1 MKGKQNM
8 NMMNIQREIKFLSVE
23 EERKFENNNVASSS
37 YVSIHE
43 SVTYLGIYSEK
54 AATLLNEVI
63 NWRIRTCSTKV
74 CKEYYNGVDSLK
86 GGGLFVKCNAE
97 VVISSIGEV
106 GLKFKEAY
114 GEYIKK
120 YIRAVSAPAEINKA
134 IKDKIAN
141 ELKKFWMAYSK
152 YLKDHDGVI
161 KFNRTNRN
169 GDDVTYEY
177 HETDYR
183 ILYEVLKGRDVDKL
197 KAKYVQV
204 KWDEMIGKKV
214 EDQFVISAIETIQN
228 EIAKIAETRDN
239 DLKNAEA
246 EYRAESNRL
255 WTKNKENKERI
266 TNEAMEKIKEL
277 QNQINE
283 MMTMG
288 SIKFP
293 QFTF

>member
-8 NMMNIQREIKFLSVE
+8 SIQREIKFLSVE

-37 YVSIHE
+37 YVTIHE
-43 SVTYLGIYSEK
+43 SVTYLGIHSEK

-63 NWRIRTCSTKV
+63 NWRIRTCSPKV
-74 CKEYYNGVDSLK
+74 SERYCDGVDSLK

-120 YIRAVSAPAEINKA
+120 YIRAVSARAEINKA

-141 ELKKFWMAYSK
+141 ELKKFWTAYSK
-152 YLKDHDGVI
+152 YLKDHNGVI
-161 KFNRTNRN
+161 KFTFIDRNRD
-169 GDDVTYEY
+169 GVEYEY
-177 HETDYR
+177 RETDYR
-183 ILYEVLKGRDVDKL
+183 ILYEFLKGRDVDKL

-255 WTKNKENKERI
+255 WTKNKENKKRI
-266 TNEAMEKIKEL
+266 ENEAMEKIKEL

-283 MMTMG
+283 MMTIG
-288 SIKFP
+288 SIKFE
-293 QFTF
+293 

>member
-8 NMMNIQREIKFLSVE
+8 NLQREIKFLSVE
-23 EERKFENNNVASSS
+23 EERKFENNNVVSSN
-37 YVSIHE
+37 YGSIHE
-43 SVTYLGIYSEK
+43 SVTYLGVHSEK

-63 NWRIRTCSTKV
+63 NCRIRTCKTKFN
-74 CKEYYNGVDSLK
+74 KEYYNDVDVLR

-114 GEYIKK
+114 GKNIKK

-152 YLKDHDGVI
+152 YLKEHDGVL
-161 KFNRTNRN
+161 KFKRTNRN

-177 HETDYR
+177 CETDYR
-183 ILYEVLKGRDVDKL
+183 ILYEVLKGRNVDKL
-197 KAKYVQV
+197 KAKYDQV

-214 EDQFVISAIETIQN
+214 EDQFAISAIETIQN
-228 EIAKIAETRDN
+228 EIVKIAETRDN

-266 TNEAMEKIKEL
+266 ANEAMEKIKEL

-283 MMTMG
+283 MMKMG
-288 SIKFP
+288 NMKFP

>member
-1 MKGKQNM
+1 MKRKQNM
-8 NMMNIQREIKFLSVE
+8 NLQREIKFFSME
-23 EERKFENNNVASSS
+23 EERKFENNNVVSSS
-37 YVSIHE
+37 YGSIHE
-43 SVTYLGIYSEK
+43 SVTYLGVYSEK
-54 AATLLNEVI
+54 AATLINEVI
-63 NWRIRTCSTKV
+63 NWRIRTCNSKAG
-74 CKEYYNGVDSLK
+74 KEYYDDVDSLK
-86 GGGLFVKCNAE
+86 GGGLFVKCNCE

-114 GEYIKK
+114 GEYIKR

-152 YLKDHDGVI
+152 YLKEHDGVL
-161 KFNRTNRN
+161 KFKITNRN
-169 GDDVTYEY
+169 GDDVSYEY
-177 HETDYR
+177 RETDYR
-183 ILYEVLKGRDVDKL
+183 ILYEVLKGRNTDKL
-197 KAKYVQV
+197 KEKYDQV

-246 EYRAESNRL
+246 EYRAEFNRL

-266 TNEAMEKIKEL
+266 ANEAMEKIKDL
-277 QNQINE
+277 QNQISD
-283 MMTMG
+283 MMKMG
-288 SIKFP
+288 NIMAAE
-293 QFTF
+293 FTF

>member
-8 NMMNIQREIKFLSVE
+8 NIEREIKFLSVE

-37 YVSIHE
+37 YGSIHE
-43 SVTYLGIYSEK
+43 SVTYLGIHSEK

-63 NWRIRTCSTKV
+63 NWRIRTCSPKASERY
-74 CKEYYNGVDSLK
+74 CDGVDSLK

-161 KFNRTNRN
+161 KIMFTDRN
-169 GDDVTYEY
+169 GDDVSYEY
-177 HETDYR
+177 RETDYR
-183 ILYEVLKGRDVDKL
+183 ILYEVLKGRNTDKL
-197 KAKYVQV
+197 KAKYDQV

-246 EYRAESNRL
+246 AYRAESNRL
-255 WTKNKENKERI
+255 WTENRENKERI

>member
-8 NMMNIQREIKFLSVE
+8 NIKREIKFLSVE
-23 EERKFENNNVASSS
+23 EERKFENNNVTSSS
-37 YVSIHE
+37 YGSIHE

-63 NWRIRTCSTKV
+63 NWRIKTCSTKASKRY
-74 CKEYYNGVDSLK
+74 CDGVDSLK

-114 GEYIKK
+114 GECIKK
-120 YIRAVSAPAEINKA
+120 YIRAASARAEINKA

-141 ELKKFWMAYSK
+141 ELKKFWTAYSK

-161 KFNRTNRN
+161 KIMFTDRN
-169 GDDVTYEY
+169 GDDVAYEY
-177 HETDYR
+177 RETDYR
-183 ILYEVLKGRDVDKL
+183 ILYEVLKGRNVDKL
-197 KAKYVQV
+197 KVKYDQV
-204 KWDEMIGKKV
+204 KWDEIIGKKV

-239 DLKNAEA
+239 DIKNADD

>member
-8 NMMNIQREIKFLSVE
+8 SIQREIKFLSVE

-43 SVTYLGIYSEK
+43 SVTYLGIHSEK

-63 NWRIRTCSTKV
+63 NWRIKTCNTKAN
-74 CKEYYNGVDSLK
+74 KEYYNGVDSLK

-141 ELKKFWMAYSK
+141 ELKKFWTAYSK

-161 KFNRTNRN
+161 KIKRTDRN

-177 HETDYR
+177 RETDYR
-183 ILYEVLKGRDVDKL
+183 VLYEFLKGRNVDKL
-197 KAKYVQV
+197 KAKYDQM

-266 TNEAMEKIKEL
+266 ANEATEKIKEL

-283 MMTMG
+283 MMKMG
-288 SIKFP
+288 NVKFP

>member
-8 NMMNIQREIKFLSVE
+8 NLQREVKFFSVE
-23 EERKFENNNVASSS
+23 EERKFENNKVVSSS
-37 YVSIHE
+37 YGSLHE
-43 SVTYLGIYSEK
+43 SVTYLGVHSEK

-63 NWRIRTCSTKV
+63 NWRIISCSAKASKRY
-74 CKEYYNGVDSLK
+74 CDGVDSLK

-141 ELKKFWMAYSK
+141 ELKKFWTAYSK
-152 YLKDHDGVI
+152 YLNDHDGVI
-161 KFNRTNRN
+161 KIMFTDRN
-169 GDDVTYEY
+169 GDDVAYEY
-177 HETDYR
+177 RETDYR
-183 ILYEVLKGRDVDKL
+183 ILYEFLKGRNVDKL
-197 KAKYVQV
+197 KAKYDQV

-239 DLKNAEA
+239 DLKNADA
-246 EYRAESNRL
+246 EYREESNRL

-266 TNEAMEKIKEL
+266 ANEAMEKIKEL

-283 MMTMG
+283 MMNIG
-288 SIKFP
+288 SIKFE
-293 QFTF
+293 

>member
-1 MKGKQNM
+1 M
-8 NMMNIQREIKFLSVE
+8 NLQREVKFFSVE
-23 EERKFENNNVASSS
+23 EERKFENNKVVSSS
-37 YVSIHE
+37 YGSLRE
-43 SVTYLGIYSEK
+43 SVTYLGVYSEK

-63 NWRIRTCSTKV
+63 NWRIGTCSTKAS
-74 CKEYYNGVDSLK
+74 KKYYNGVDSLK
-86 GGGLFVKCNAE
+86 GGGLFVKCNCE

-120 YIRAVSAPAEINKA
+120 YIRTVSARAEINKA

-141 ELKKFWMAYSK
+141 ELKKFWTAYSK

-161 KFNRTNRN
+161 KIKRTDRN

-177 HETDYR
+177 RETDYR
-183 ILYEVLKGRDVDKL
+183 VLYEFLKGRNVDKL
-197 KAKYVQV
+197 KAKYDQV

-255 WTKNKENKERI
+255 WTKNKENKKRI
-266 TNEAMEKIKEL
+266 ENEAMEKIKEL

-283 MMTMG
+283 MMKMG
-288 SIKFP
+288 NVKFP

>member
-1 MKGKQNM
+1 M

-120 YIRAVSAPAEINKA
+120 YIRAVSARAEINKA

-141 ELKKFWMAYSK
+141 ELKKFWTAYSK
-152 YLKDHDGVI
+152 YLKDHNGVI
-161 KFNRTNRN
+161 KFTFIDRNRD
-169 GDDVTYEY
+169 GVAYEY
-177 HETDYR
+177 RETDYR

-246 EYRAESNRL
+246 EYRAECNRL

-288 SIKFP
+288 SIKFE
-293 QFTF
+293 

>member
-8 NMMNIQREIKFLSVE
+8 SIQREIKFLSVE

-37 YVSIHE
+37 YVTIHE
-43 SVTYLGIYSEK
+43 SVTYLGIHSEK

-63 NWRIRTCSTKV
+63 NWRIRTCSPKASERY
-74 CKEYYNGVDSLK
+74 CDGVDSLK

-120 YIRAVSAPAEINKA
+120 YIRTVSARAEINKA

-141 ELKKFWMAYSK
+141 ELKKFWTAYSK
-152 YLKDHDGVI
+152 YLKDHNGVI
-161 KFNRTNRN
+161 KFTFIDRNRD
-169 GDDVTYEY
+169 GVEYEY
-177 HETDYR
+177 RETDYR

-255 WTKNKENKERI
+255 WTKNKENKKRI
-266 TNEAMEKIKEL
+266 ENEAMEKIKEL

-283 MMTMG
+283 MMTIG
-288 SIKFP
+288 SIKFE
-293 QFTF
+293 

>member
-8 NMMNIQREIKFLSVE
+8 NIEREIKFLSVE
-23 EERKFENNNVASSS
+23 EERKFENNNIASSS
-37 YVSIHE
+37 YGSIHE
-43 SVTYLGIYSEK
+43 SVTYLGIHSEK

-63 NWRIRTCSTKV
+63 NWRIRTCNTKAN
-74 CKEYYNGVDSLK
+74 KEYYNGVDSLK

-114 GEYIKK
+114 GEYIKR

-152 YLKDHDGVI
+152 YLKEHDGVL
-161 KFNRTNRN
+161 KFKITNRN
-169 GDDVTYEY
+169 GDDVSYEY
-177 HETDYR
+177 RETDYR
-183 ILYEVLKGRDVDKL
+183 ILYEVLKGRNTDKL
-197 KAKYVQV
+197 KEKYDQV

-246 EYRAESNRL
+246 EYRAEFNRL

-266 TNEAMEKIKEL
+266 ANEAMEKIKDL
-277 QNQINE
+277 QNQISD
-283 MMTMG
+283 MMKMG
-288 SIKFP
+288 NIMAAE
-293 QFTF
+293 FTF

>member
-8 NMMNIQREIKFLSVE
+8 NIKREIKFLSVE

-43 SVTYLGIYSEK
+43 SVTYLGIHSEK

-63 NWRIRTCSTKV
+63 NWRIKMCSTKAN
-74 CKEYYNGVDSLK
+74 KEYYNGVDSLK

-152 YLKDHDGVI
+152 YIKEHDGVI
-161 KFNRTNRN
+161 KFKITNRN

-177 HETDYR
+177 RETDYR
-183 ILYEVLKGRDVDKL
+183 ILYEVLKGRNVDKL
-197 KAKYVQV
+197 KAKYDQV

-255 WTKNKENKERI
+255 WTKNRENKERI

>member
-8 NMMNIQREIKFLSVE
+8 NIEREIKFLSVE

-37 YVSIHE
+37 YGSIHE
-43 SVTYLGIYSEK
+43 SVTYLGIHSEK

-63 NWRIRTCSTKV
+63 NWRIKTCNTKAN
-74 CKEYYNGVDSLK
+74 KEYYNGVDSLK

-141 ELKKFWMAYSK
+141 ELKKFWTAYSK

-161 KFNRTNRN
+161 KIKRTDRN

-177 HETDYR
+177 RETDYR
-183 ILYEVLKGRDVDKL
+183 VLYEFLKGRNVDKL
-197 KAKYVQV
+197 KAKYDQM

-266 TNEAMEKIKEL
+266 ANEATEKIKEL

-283 MMTMG
+283 MMKMG
-288 SIKFP
+288 NVKFP

>member
-1 MKGKQNM
+1 M
-8 NMMNIQREIKFLSVE
+8 F
-23 EERKFENNNVASSS
+23 
-37 YVSIHE
+37 
-43 SVTYLGIYSEK
+43 
-54 AATLLNEVI
+54 
-63 NWRIRTCSTKV
+63 
-74 CKEYYNGVDSLK
+74 
-86 GGGLFVKCNAE
+86 
-97 VVISSIGEV
+97 
-106 GLKFKEAY
+106 
-114 GEYIKK
+114 
-120 YIRAVSAPAEINKA
+120 
-134 IKDKIAN
+134 
-141 ELKKFWMAYSK
+141 
-152 YLKDHDGVI
+152 
-161 KFNRTNRN
+161 TNRN
-169 GDDVTYEY
+169 GDDVAYEY
-177 HETDYR
+177 RETDYR

-197 KAKYVQV
+197 KAKYDQV

-255 WTKNKENKERI
+255 WTKNRENKERI